1 MTYVTIV
8 SFSKQKLYIEMMLNQ
23 KKVWVLKERGTRGT
37 ISSNWY
43 HTKNSR
49 KGKGVRLKK
58 IPWGKLVLLSF

>member
-49 KGKGVRLKK
+49 ISRYHS
-58 IPWGKLVLLSF
+58 LLTQNMFNKSVKV